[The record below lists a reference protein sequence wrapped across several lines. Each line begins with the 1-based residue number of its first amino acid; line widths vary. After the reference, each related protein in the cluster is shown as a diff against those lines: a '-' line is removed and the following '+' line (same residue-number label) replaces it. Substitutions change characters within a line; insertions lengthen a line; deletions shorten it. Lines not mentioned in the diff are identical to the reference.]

1 MEKDS
6 AELENL
12 KQKLFRK
19 SNQKSDEIFELRAVM
34 REVGGYEQLLKLPI
48 TAYRV
53 ILENIVEEK
62 KRELEVNKKKPRSLK
77 K

>member
-19 SNQKSDEIFELRAVM
+19 SNQKSDEK
-34 REVGGYEQLLKLPI
+34 LLKLPI

>member
-1 MEKDS
+1 
-6 AELENL
+6 
-12 KQKLFRK
+12 
-19 SNQKSDEIFELRAVM
+19 M